1 MTVSA
6 KMRNTNRNIWSR
18 RLAFQAIYS
27 WSINPCSVEDLLGLF
42 SNDENFEKLD
52 SNYFNN
58 IITGVI
64 SNIRHIDDSIQD
76 KSDIDITKINI
87 VELSIIRCYVYE
99 IIYNKKFPYE
109 VIISESVKLAKKF
122 GGQDRYKFINAF
134 LENYKKLEE

>member
-27 WSINPCSVEDLLGLF
+27 WSINPCSIEDLLGLF
-42 SNDENFEKLD
+42 SNDTNFGKSD
-52 SNYFNN
+52 SDYFND

-64 SNIRHIDDSIQD
+64 NNIQHIDDSIQD

-87 VELSIIRCYVYE
+87 VELCIIRCYVFE

-109 VIISESVKLAKKF
+109 VIISESIKLAKKF
-122 GGQDRYKFINAF
+122 GGQDSYKFINAF